1 MGSLWF
7 WAQMLYSA
15 SAFNQ
20 NLGGW
25 NVLRVT
31 TLIEAFKSTA
41 LADCYKRGIYSS
53 WGSML
58 QAAYPTWRSLALCT
72 ARCAM
77 LAARMHTRV
86 RMRVHAPL
94 TARLLCVY
102 LYRKLLATYP
112 RFAMAVVLR
121 AVDGAVTPHFVHGAQ
136 PDDAQFAD
144 AQPYD
149 AQHKD

>member
-7 WAQMLYSA
+7 WAQILYSA

-31 TLIEAFKSTA
+31 TLIEAFNSTA
-41 LADCYKRGIYSS
+41 LADCYKRGIYSA

-58 QAAYPTWRSLALCT
+58 QAAYPTWGSLALCT

-86 RMRVHAPL
+86 RMRAHAPL
-94 TARLLCVY
+94 TASSAYTCTGSCSLPTRDL
-102 LYRKLLATYP
+102 RWP
-112 RFAMAVVLR
+112 SVLR
-121 AVDGAVTPHFVHGAQ
+121 VMDVAVTPLVHGAQ